1 MTALTDKIK
10 ELQKELETELK
21 KDAPDKAI
29 VARLQSKIFTLGLQL
44 TRNDM
49 YLK

>member
-1 MTALTDKIK
+1 MTMVTQKLK
-10 ELQKELETELK
+10 ELQSELEVELK
-21 KDAPDKAI
+21 KETPDLKVI
-29 VARLQSKIFTLGLQL
+29 ARLKSKIFTLGLQL

>member
-1 MTALTDKIK
+1 MTVVVSKIE
-10 ELQKELETELK
+10 ELKKELEVEEK
-21 KDAPDKAI
+21 KEFPDKKKI
-29 VARLQSKIFTLGLQL
+29 ARLKAKIFTLGLQL